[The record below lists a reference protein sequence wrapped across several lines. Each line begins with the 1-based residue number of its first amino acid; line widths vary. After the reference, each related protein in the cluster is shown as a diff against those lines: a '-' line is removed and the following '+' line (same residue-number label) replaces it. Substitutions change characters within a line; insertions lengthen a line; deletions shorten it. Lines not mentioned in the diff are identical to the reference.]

1 MFKLPDGSYTIS
13 DIQDYSE
20 YIIKNDKTFTDNPP
34 VRIYVHKI
42 ENRIRFKI
50 NTGYYLKL
58 LTSETMKLLGST
70 KRNITKNKKGEII
83 SNELL
88 GQLVDI
94 SPKNVTF
101 VKTFDSEFSY
111 TLKYGLL
118 IKILT
123 R

>member
-1 MFKLPDGSYTIS
+1 
-13 DIQDYSE
+13 
-20 YIIKNDKTFTDNPP
+20 
-34 VRIYVHKI
+34 
-42 ENRIRFKI
+42 
-50 NTGYYLKL
+50 
-58 LTSETMKLLGST
+58 MKLLGST
-70 KRNITKNKKGEII
+70 KRNITKNKKGEFI